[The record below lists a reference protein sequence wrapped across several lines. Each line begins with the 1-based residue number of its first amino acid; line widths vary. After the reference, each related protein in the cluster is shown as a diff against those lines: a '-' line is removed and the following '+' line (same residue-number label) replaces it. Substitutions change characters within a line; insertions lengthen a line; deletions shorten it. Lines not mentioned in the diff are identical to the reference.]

1 MLPGLDIKQYST
13 LLDKLYDGPFAELP
27 FLAFLDELRQLLS
40 LNFATLIL
48 RQPNGHDAGMQF
60 MSGLDK
66 PPTSN
71 HLGAPNAQLYYAI
84 DPLHDLPDNEVVTLD
99 EVLSRAKFEQ
109 TEFYKQYLLP
119 DDLYHVVGI
128 DLRDSEGRRFS
139 LRLCRPRKGKSFSA
153 SEREFI
159 QMLSSHICR
168 AVTNGVK
175 LVQLDSERQFY
186 ARATFGRAVGSI
198 TLDENG
204 YIVQTND
211 AAERFLTEKDG
222 IARLHN
228 QIHIKNIELNET
240 LRQQIQIALKNQRSD
255 IAPPLA
261 IQAMSIPRPSG
272 KPDYELVVKALPV
285 DRYIA
290 PSRTPHL
297 IVFISSPAEKIE
309 ISTRTL
315 MTLYHL
321 TQTEATLA
329 VLLAEGKTLD
339 EVTQELH
346 IARNTAR
353 AHLRAIF
360 SKTGVT
366 QQSMLVS
373 LVLKSL
379 ASMAP

>member
-1 MLPGLDIKQYST
+1 MLPGLDIKQFSV
-13 LLDKLYDGPFAELP
+13 LLDQLYQGPFEQLP
-27 FLAFLDELRQLLS
+27 FLNFLDELRRLLA

-48 RQPNGHDAGMQF
+48 RQPNSHDPGMQF

-71 HLGAPNAQLYYAI
+71 HSGAPNAQNYHAL
-84 DPLHDLPDNEVVTLD
+84 DPLHNLPLDEVVTIEQILPRNK
-99 EVLSRAKFEQ
+99 LEQ
-109 TEFYKQYLLP
+109 TEFFKHYLEP
-119 DDLYHVVGI
+119 DDLYYVAGI
-128 DLRDSEGRRFS
+128 DVCDEQSRRYS
-139 LRLCRPRKGKSFSA
+139 LRLSRPRTGENFSNA
-153 SEREFI
+153 EREFI
-159 QMLSSHICR
+159 GQLATHLCR
-168 AVTNGVK
+168 AIAYGVK

-198 TLDENG
+198 TLDESG
-204 YIVQTND
+204 HIVQTNE

-228 QIHIKNIELNET
+228 QIHLKNTELNET
-240 LRQQIQIALKNQRSD
+240 LRQQIQIALKNQRSE

-321 TQTEATLA
+321 TQTEATLTI
-329 VLLAEGKTLD
+329 LLAEGKTLD
-339 EVTQELH
+339 EVTQELT

-379 ASMAP
+379 ASIAP